1 MADVLTRDG
10 DVIFK
15 DQDVTFDH
23 ELLTLTVSDCYS
35 ACLAGT
41 VLLEYAI
48 LVSHGTQLNVAGS
61 VVLFQE
67 NILAVSNAYDANISQ
82 SITLNVTAES
92 EPDPVWFDTEAA
104 LFKDHG
110 DGVFYPHYLTFL
122 ELENGTQT
130 NVATSP
136 LLFIESVLS
145 VNSAYTKQVADS
157 VSVSEEITGISFV
170 VNNGLNDNVADVLTL
185 SQLHQFVASD
195 SYSVQTA
202 AVANLDVEYVLTISS
217 GIQSNVTETVAFTI
231 TGIDDISVT
240 NSIQTQYADVFALF
254 QEYVLAVTVANS
266 YVRNVADILNFGAI
280 DTLIVQNPYCGQV
293 VDSVILSQHHNVV
306 IAGTIDYQIT
316 DAVVLYQDY
325 NLTASETYHE
335 QITDSPVFAIE
346 SEDTLEVESIAH
358 SQFVDALVLI
368 QSHVANSLDCA
379 QLQSADTLDLLIEG
393 VLAVGNC
400 ENKNYAQSVTLG
412 FRSGFLGVVVDPY
425 LISQT
430 HQRAMESVTQHRY
443 LMQ

>member
-23 ELLTLTVSDCYS
+23 ELLTLTVSNAYS
-35 ACLAGT
+35 SCIAGT
-41 VLLEYAI
+41 VLLEYAF
-48 LVSHGTQLNVAGS
+48 LVSHGTHINVAGS
-61 VVLFQE
+61 VILFQE
-67 NILAVSNAYDANISQ
+67 NVLTVSGPYNANIPQ
-82 SITLNVTAES
+82 SITINITGTD
-92 EPDPVWFDTEAA
+92 EPDPVWFDTTAA
-104 LFKDHG
+104 VFKDHA
-110 DGVFYPHYLTFL
+110 DGVFYPHALTL
-122 ELENGTQT
+122 LSLSDAIQENVSTPP
-130 NVATSP
+130 V
-136 LLFIESVLS
+136 LFIECVLS

-157 VSVSEEITGISFV
+157 VSVSEEITGISFA
-170 VNNGLNDNVADVLTL
+170 VNNGLNTNVADVLTL

-195 SYSVQTA
+195 SYSVQA
-202 AVANLDVEYVLTISS
+202 ASSANLSVEYVLTVSS
-217 GIQSNVTETVAFTI
+217 GIQLNVTETVAFTI

-266 YVRNVADILNFGAI
+266 YVRNVADVLNFGAI

-293 VDSVILSQHHNVV
+293 VDSVVLSQQHNVV
-306 IAGTIDYQIT
+306 IADTVDSQIT
-316 DAVVLYQDY
+316 DSIVLYQDY

-368 QSHVANSLDCA
+368 QSHVAETLDCV
-379 QLQSADTLDLLIEG
+379 QLQYPETLDLLIHHAI
-393 VLAVGNC
+393 AVGDCVNS
-400 ENKNYAQSVTLG
+400 NYAQSITLG